1 MIAHQVSVKSQ
12 MEIFSMFEDYLMSLK
27 DHTKDGKDGK
37 EGKDD
42 GCHLDDY
49 EYTDR
54 LL

>member
-1 MIAHQVSVKSQ
+1 
-12 MEIFSMFEDYLMSLK
+12 MFEDYLMSLK

-42 GCHLDDY
+42 GCVMDEYDY
-49 EYTDR
+49 SDR